1 MTGALIR
8 RRDLDTDAR
17 EGEDTWRVSQRE
29 RPWKKKPCRCLD
41 LGLVASGT
49 VRKRISVAYTTPSAV
64 YCMAALANAW
74 TPPPYSLS
82 PRICFPLPSEILRP
96 FASPASLAA
105 SRGHGCLGATGP
117 FPVIFFFS
125 FISEHFSSVFRVR
138 IISVAE
144 NWVSGVMATRCGA
157 NPG

>member
-82 PRICFPLPSEILRP
+82 PRICFPLPSKILRP

-117 FPVIFFFS
+117 FPVIFFFLS
-125 FISEHFSSVFRVR
+125 YLNIFQVCSV
-138 IISVAE
+138 
-144 NWVSGVMATRCGA
+144 
-157 NPG
+157 